1 MKPVF
6 QAWLAGGTGAALLA
20 VPATSFAA
28 GSPFGVLTPDSSVA
42 IPAGPFQGF
51 VNWAMTM
58 QMAFYH
64 DLTGA
69 LSHLD
74 HSSQASWLIVGV
86 SFLYGVF
93 HAVGPGHGKAVI
105 TSYIMASGDTLKR
118 GVAISFA
125 AALVQALSAILIVII
140 AKTILGVTAV
150 TLKHG
155 TDWIE
160 VASYSM
166 IVVMGAALL
175 WRKGISPV
183 FAAYRSHGEAHAAH
197 AECGCGHD
205 HHALVKPD
213 HHSEHDH
220 HHEHGHGHAH
230 DHDHERHHE
239 HDHHHDHGPGCG
251 CVHAADPATLKEPL
265 PLSRAIALILAI
277 GIRPCSGAL
286 IVLVFA
292 LSQKLFAAGVL
303 STLVMGLGTGL
314 TVSMLAVFAATSRK
328 TAMRLAG
335 TRAGWASGIALSFE
349 IGGALIILAFG
360 SVMLTGSLAA
370 GSFG

>member
-6 QAWLAGGTGAALLA
+6 QAWLAGGTGALLLA

-28 GSPFGVLTPDSSVA
+28 GSPFGILTPDSSVA
-42 IPAGPFQGF
+42 IPVGPFQGF
-51 VNWAMTM
+51 VNWAMAM
-58 QMAFYH
+58 QTAFYH

-69 LSHLD
+69 LSRVAHNGE
-74 HSSQASWLIVGV
+74 ASWLIVGM

-125 AALVQALSAILIVII
+125 AALAQALSAILIVII

-197 AECGCGHD
+197 AECGCGHGHD
-205 HHALVKPD
+205 HHALAKPAG
-213 HHSEHDH
+213 HHREHDHEH
-220 HHEHGHGHAH
+220 HHEH
-230 DHDHERHHE
+230 E
-239 HDHHHDHGPGCG
+239 HHHDHGPGCG
-251 CVHAADPATLKEPL
+251 CIHAADPATLKEPL

-328 TAMRLAG
+328 TAIRLAG
-335 TRAGWASGIALSFE
+335 ARAGWATGIAKSFE